1 MSEWNWWFNEGIS
14 KFDLK
19 NKVRQKQSYIR
30 YMLDRTQSMFRYE
43 NLPESIPQ
51 RELEI
56 QLQLTGHVGFVH
68 VDGKLWALRGSWG
81 GEPSPYYLPTQYI
94 ISNPALRLSKVYNID
109 DDVVVVK
116 NDSMY
121 MGLLPMFNRYA
132 SQIVEND
139 ISMMLAIINS
149 RIVNLIIAG
158 DDSAKASADEYLKK
172 IDKGELGVIGDS
184 KIIEAIRTQ
193 PYALTSSRIITELIE
208 SQQYLKAGWFNE
220 LGLNANYNMKR
231 EAINADEAQMNN
243 DALYPLVDD
252 LLRCRQEGIEKVN
265 EMFGTDIRVE
275 FNSVWDIKQEELEA
289 IPEQMESA
297 EENQPEAVADQAEAE
312 SYFSPDEPEADEDYV
327 EPVEE
332 EAAELT
338 AEDFTE
344 QIEEVKETV
353 DEIFDIVEDMKEGE
367 SDETGE

>member
-1 MSEWNWWFNEGIS
+1 MAEWNWWFNEGIS
-14 KFDLK
+14 RFDLK

-43 NLPESIPQ
+43 NLPETIPQ

-56 QLQLTGHVGFVH
+56 QLQMTGHVGFVH
-68 VDGKLWALRGSWG
+68 VDGNLYALRGGFG
-81 GEPSPYYLPTQYI
+81 GEPNPYYMPTQYVI
-94 ISNPALRLSKVYNID
+94 ANPALRLSKTYNID
-109 DDVVVVK
+109 DDVIVVK

-139 ISMMLAIINS
+139 ISMLLAIINS

-172 IDKGELGVIGDS
+172 INNGDMGVIGDS

-252 LLRCRQEGIEKVN
+252 MLRCRQEGIEKVN

-275 FNSVWDIKQEELEA
+275 FNSVWEIKQDELEA
-289 IPEQMESA
+289 IPEQMEA
-297 EENQPEAVADQAEAE
+297 EEEISSEAGADPA
-312 SYFSPDEPEADEDYV
+312 EADEDYV

-332 EAAELT
+332 EAAELP

-344 QIEEVKETV
+344 QFEEVKETV
-353 DEIFDIVEDMKEGE
+353 EEILDIVEDMKEGE
-367 SDETGE
+367 SDEASK

>member
-1 MSEWNWWFNEGIS
+1 MAEWNWWFNDGIS

-30 YMLDRTQSMFRYE
+30 YMMDRTQSMFKYE

-56 QLQLTGHVGFVH
+56 QLQMTGHVGFVH
-68 VDGKLWALRGSWG
+68 VDGNLYALRGGFG
-81 GEPSPYYLPTQYI
+81 GEPNPYYMPSQYI
-94 ISNPALRLSKVYNID
+94 IANPALRLSKIYNID
-109 DDVVVVK
+109 DDVVVVR

-121 MGLLPMFNRYA
+121 TGLLPMFNRYA

-139 ISMMLAIINS
+139 ISMLLAIINS

-158 DDSAKASADEYLKK
+158 DDSAMASAKEYLKQ
-172 IDKGELGVIGDS
+172 IEKGESGVIGDS

-252 LLRCRQEGIEKVN
+252 MLKCRKEGIEKVN
-265 EMFGTDIRVE
+265 DMFGTDIRVD
-275 FNSVWDIKQEELEA
+275 FASVWDIKQEELEA
-289 IPEQMESA
+289 IPEQMEAAA
-297 EENQPEAVADQAEAE
+297 EEVPDEAVADQAEDE
-312 SYFSPDEPEADEDYV
+312 QIVQPDEV
-327 EPVEE
+327 SEE
-332 EAAELT
+332 VIEQLE
-338 AEDFTE
+338 EVIE
-344 QIEEVKETV
+344 QIEEIIE
-353 DEIFDIVEDMKEGE
+353 ESEGGE
-367 SDETGE
+367 SDEARE